1 MYRHARNLKRL
12 LHGGTAFREHL
23 GTLRKRFLL
32 TLVELL
38 SQKYTFFTEKCTLM
52 ILFFEVARLLGH
64 LTPIF
69 APDF

>member
-1 MYRHARNLKRL
+1 MAVL
-12 LHGGTAFREHL
+12 LFVS
-23 GTLRKRFLL
+23 TLAHFASVFLQ

-38 SQKYTFFTEKCTLM
+38 SQKYIFFTEKCKLM

-69 APDF
+69 APDFKIKRNK

>member
-1 MYRHARNLKRL
+1 MQLDAISLAL
-12 LHGGTAFREHL
+12 I
-23 GTLRKRFLL
+23 
-32 TLVELL
+32 L
-38 SQKYTFFTEKCTLM
+38 SWCCSQMVFSPQKYTFFTEKCKLM